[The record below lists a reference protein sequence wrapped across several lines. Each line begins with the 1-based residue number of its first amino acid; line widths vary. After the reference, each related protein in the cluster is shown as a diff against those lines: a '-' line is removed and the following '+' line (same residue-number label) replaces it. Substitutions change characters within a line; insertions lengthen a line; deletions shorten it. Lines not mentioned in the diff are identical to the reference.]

1 MVPKSNFDRLSVWHN
16 IGSDVEY
23 GDDCI
28 AGARYG
34 TYRTMLTDWDYTEV
48 QNFYH
53 LGEIYSEWKTVDQ
66 TEVNKL
72 LQTRLGLHISEF
84 TSEQSKFFKKHYAQI
99 INPKS

>member
-1 MVPKSNFDRLSVWHN
+1 MTWFRKSNFDRLSVWHN

-48 QNFYH
+48 QNF
-53 LGEIYSEWKTVDQ
+53 
-66 TEVNKL
+66 
-72 LQTRLGLHISEF
+72 
-84 TSEQSKFFKKHYAQI
+84 
-99 INPKS
+99 